1 MTNNV
6 VLFAGISQGTHTFA
20 VVARDDDGLV
30 DRSEVHFEGRRG
42 GRMGRGGEEEHYSR
56 PF

>member
-6 VLFAGISQGTHTFA
+6 VLFSGISQGTHTFA

-42 GRMGRGGEEEHYSR
+42 GNKDALIN
-56 PF
+56 